1 MATTKTTTKK
11 KTTSTKTI
19 QAEIVTPAVEE
30 VRPVLTRFK
39 FIANCNNINISHV
52 IFNNIKVVINLE
64 KHDKKLANYEAAFDN
79 FQEAVTKM
87 FNGDITKYNQFM
99 AAVFG
104 GDVLVE
110 STKVDQIKQDIAVF
124 H

>member
-19 QAEIVTPAVEE
+19 QAETVTPAVEE

-39 FIANCNNINISHV
+39 FIANCNNINISNV
-52 IFNNIKVVINLE
+52 IFNNIKVVIYE
-64 KHDKKLANYEAAFDN
+64 VDAPNYEAAFDN